1 MADPRTL
8 RRSPLVDVDLPKAPA
23 EAAATQ
29 RVRLRELPCQAMVGL
44 RLDPE
49 GEAAEVAGRAIGTAL
64 PTLVGEVASTD
75 TRDVLWLGPDEWLV
89 VSQESPA
96 ALMTAIASPLVGHYA
111 AAVDL
116 SANRTTIELSGP
128 AARSVL
134 EKGCP
139 ADLHPRVFGPGR
151 AIVTTIARTPVLLW
165 QTDAET
171 YRIMPRSSLAAYVA
185 AWLADAMLEFN
196 AAELS

>member
-1 MADPRTL
+1 
-8 RRSPLVDVDLPKAPA
+8 LVDADLPAVD
-23 EAAATQ
+23 
-29 RVRLRELPCQAMVGL
+29 RVRLREVPFLAMVGL
-44 RLDPE
+44 RLDPA
-49 GEAAEVAGRAIGTAL
+49 GEAVELAGRAIGAPL
-64 PTLVGEVASTD
+64 PTRVGEVASSG

-89 VSQESPA
+89 VSTESPA
-96 ALMTAIASPLVGHYA
+96 ALLAAVAGPLVGHHV

-116 SANRTTIELSGP
+116 SANRTTLELSGP

-139 ADLHPRVFGPGR
+139 ADLHPRAFGPGR

-185 AWLADAMLEFN
+185 GWLADAMIEFG
-196 AAELS
+196 

>member
-8 RRSPLVDVDLPKAPA
+8 RRSPLEDVTL
-23 EAAATQ
+23 ATLE
-29 RVRLRELPCQAMVGL
+29 RVRLREVPFLAMLGL
-44 RLDPE
+44 RLDAE
-49 GEAAEVAGRAIGTAL
+49 GEAAAVAGRAVGAPL
-64 PTLVGEVASTD
+64 PATVGEVASTG

-89 VSQESPA
+89 VSEESPA
-96 ALMTAIASPLVGHYA
+96 ALLTSVAGPLVGHLA

-116 SANRTTIELSGP
+116 SANRTTLELSGP

-139 ADLHPRVFGPGR
+139 TDLHPRAFGPGR

-165 QTDAET
+165 QTDEET

-185 AWLADAMLEFN
+185 SWLADAMLEFN
-196 AAELS
+196 